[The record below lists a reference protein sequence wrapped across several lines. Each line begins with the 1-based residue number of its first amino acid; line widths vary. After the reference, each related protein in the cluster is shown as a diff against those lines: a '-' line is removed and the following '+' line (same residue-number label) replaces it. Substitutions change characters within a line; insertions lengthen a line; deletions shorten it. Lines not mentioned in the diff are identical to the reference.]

1 MPHKVKIEKGSVQE
15 TLMLPL
21 YAKAWCRRH
30 YPDIFGDCDAER
42 IIGMIDWD
50 DEAFRRKEE
59 SPALKIAAVAAG
71 TRQYAIACEL
81 KDYTSR
87 HPEALLVNL
96 GCGLDTTGRQADTGR
111 CHLLNIDFPNVI
123 ALREELLPSTDR
135 ERNMAADLATCSGG
149 EPAFLDAIP
158 ADAGQGAAFFAC
170 GVFLYLRKS
179 DVKRILQALARRFP
193 GGRIVFDA
201 QNPLGASFDRKTLR
215 KAGIRAGTNF
225 SLRDPE
231 AELSSWSSDFA
242 SVRSRGMSTGYLR
255 PGLRFGPVYWAL
267 AHFADWSRM
276 SQLNVIDFKG

>member
-1 MPHKVKIEKGSVQE
+1 
-15 TLMLPL
+15 
-21 YAKAWCRRH
+21 
-30 YPDIFGDCDAER
+30 
-42 IIGMIDWD
+42 
-50 DEAFRRKEE
+50 
-59 SPALKIAAVAAG
+59 
-71 TRQYAIACEL
+71 
-81 KDYTSR
+81 
-87 HPEALLVNL
+87 
-96 GCGLDTTGRQADTGR
+96 
-111 CHLLNIDFPNVI
+111 
-123 ALREELLPSTDR
+123 
-135 ERNMAADLATCSGG
+135 MAADLAACSGG